1 MGLGR
6 AGMHHLDHYKKSAIS
21 IVVDAESQPLFC
33 TCANHESFALYWIE
47 DYCGRKTF
55 PVPNIYE
62 NSLIRPPS
70 HKDIR
75 ATLNRLDLDRFPCT
89 EGVPLPVQDYSIQ
102 LQYL

>member
-6 AGMHHLDHYKKSAIS
+6 TEKPRLDHYKMSAIS
-21 IVVDAESQPLFC
+21 IVVDAESQPRFC
-33 TCANHESFALYWIE
+33 TCASHESFALYWIE

-55 PVPNIYE
+55 PVPSKFE
-62 NSLIRPPS
+62 NSLIRSPR